1 MYEKFKEV
9 YNRNAE
15 KMELAKTMYE
25 SAMKRGD
32 KETARK
38 YHKEYVEL
46 KSEIDM
52 YAIQLIK

>member
-1 MYEKFKEV
+1 MYEEFKEV

-15 KMELAKTMYE
+15 KMELAKAMYE

-38 YHKEYVEL
+38 YRAEYSSL
-46 KSEIDM
+46 KSEVDV
-52 YAIQLIK
+52 YAMQLVK